1 VAQKKRLTIRDVASA
16 AGVSIQTVSRVL
28 NNRPDVAPETL
39 QRVQEVIRETG
50 YAPNMLARSLI
61 QGRSHTLGVV
71 AYGLEYYGPSSVLTE
86 IERQAA
92 SMGYGI
98 SLNLILQP
106 ETDDVDHVLN
116 GLRARQVDGIIW
128 AIPEVSNNRTW
139 SRTQGSE
146 MPVPVILV
154 GGMGGN
160 PYLPAIGID
169 NGAIGRL
176 ATEHLVAGG
185 AKKVATIT
193 GPMSWWEAQQ
203 RVGGWRQTLEL
214 NGLDASDSLMVA
226 GDWTVVSGEQ
236 GLYRL
241 LEQRPDIDAVFA
253 GNDQM
258 ALGALHAARRMGRR
272 VPEDLSVV
280 GVDNLEVASHFW
292 PPLTT
297 VYQPL
302 GDAGALAV
310 KEIDRLIRRERSSRR
325 GQEAAAP
332 EMTLLMPEL
341 IVRDST
347 RVVSVDAS
355 TPEERDDPASSAVSE
370 TVASH

>member
-1 VAQKKRLTIRDVASA
+1 MAQRKRLTIRDVAAA

-50 YAPNMLARSLI
+50 YTPNMLARGLT

-71 AYGLEYYGPSSVLTE
+71 AYGLEYFGPSRVLTE

-92 SMGYGI
+92 EMGYGI
-98 SLNLILQP
+98 SLNLILEP
-106 ETDDVDHVLN
+106 ETDDVDDLLN
-116 GLRARQVDGIIW
+116 ALRARQVDGIIW
-128 AIPEVSNNRTW
+128 AIPEVSNNRAW

-146 MPVPVILV
+146 LPVPVMLV
-154 GGMGGN
+154 GGMAGK
-160 PYLPAIGID
+160 PYLPSIGID
-169 NGAIGRL
+169 NAAIGCL

-185 AKKVATIT
+185 ARTVGIIT
-193 GPMSWWEAQQ
+193 GPLSWWEAQQ
-203 RVGGWRQTLEL
+203 RLRGWRQTLETH
-214 NGLDASDSLMVA
+214 GLEASDSLMTE
-226 GDWTVVSGEQ
+226 GDWTVTSGEQ

-253 GNDQM
+253 SNDQM
-258 ALGALHAARRMGRR
+258 ALGVLHAAHRLNRR
-272 VPEDLSVV
+272 VPEELSVV
-280 GVDNLEVASHFW
+280 GVDNIAEASHFW

-297 VYQPL
+297 VHQPL
-302 GDAGALAV
+302 GDVGALAV
-310 KEIDRLIRRERSSRR
+310 REIDRLIRRERLSRR
-325 GQEAAAP
+325 PQDTVP

-347 RVVSVDAS
+347 RPVAPFELAAHDDDHPAAAAS
-355 TPEERDDPASSAVSE
+355 Y
-370 TVASH
+370 